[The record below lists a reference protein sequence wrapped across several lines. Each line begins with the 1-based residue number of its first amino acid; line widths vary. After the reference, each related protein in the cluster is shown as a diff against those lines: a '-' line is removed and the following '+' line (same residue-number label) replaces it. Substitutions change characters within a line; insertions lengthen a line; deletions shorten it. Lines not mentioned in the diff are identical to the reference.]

1 MTKHLTLLLFIGL
14 AWGQALH
21 FKNNNNKTIKIE
33 TGEKLQINDNKYTLL
48 KTDYSKHYV
57 IVKKHNSSILD
68 TLRFGSIVSFKYY
81 EKSLR
86 SFASSVLKGTAFGAL
101 FGAAGSV
108 IDGEI
113 KYGFH
118 WTILY
123 SILFG
128 SCGSFGGAIYG
139 ILNPMSSQEMI
150 LEKERWYISN

>member
-1 MTKHLTLLLFIGL
+1 MIKNLALLLFIGF
-14 AWGQALH
+14 AEGQNLH
-21 FKNNNNKTIKIE
+21 FTNNDKTIKIE
-33 TGEKLQINDNKYTLL
+33 TGEKLQLNGDKYTLV
-48 KTDYSKHYV
+48 KTVYSKEYV
-57 IVKKHNSSILD
+57 IVKKYKSSIHD
-68 TLRFGSIVSFKYY
+68 TLKFNSIVSFKYY

-86 SFASSVLKGTAFGAL
+86 SFASSVLKGAKYGAL
-101 FGAAGSV
+101 FGAVGTV

-113 KYGFH
+113 KYGIH

>member
-1 MTKHLTLLLFIGL
+1 MKKYILILLFVGL

-21 FKNNNNKTIKIE
+21 FTNNDKTIKIK
-33 TGEKLQINDNKYTLL
+33 TGEKLQLNGDKYILV
-48 KTDYSKHYV
+48 KSVYSKEYV
-57 IVKKHNSSILD
+57 IVEKHKSSLQD
-68 TLRFGSIVSFKYY
+68 TLKFDSIVSFKYH
-81 EKSLR
+81 EKPLR
-86 SFASSVLKGTAFGAL
+86 SFASSVLKGAKYGAL
-101 FGAAGSV
+101 FGAAGSI

-113 KYGFH
+113 KYGIH

-139 ILNPMSSQEMI
+139 ILNPMLSQEII